1 MTLLEVLVREFL
13 AIDRLATGALVIPKR
28 GKSEYVAGRGENR
41 NVPFI
46 SLGVGRF
53 AIDHKNAGERGIET
67 EITYIA
73 TSEITPL
80 KHEVGDYTMEL
91 GALVSE
97 TFLASAKGAKVLY
110 RFRDDFIV
118 QNEVD
123 SALLFC
129 SGESQHGSAFFFFL
143 SFCLSFFLFV
153 MAWEGGG
160 LAREKES
167 ER

>member
-1 MTLLEVLVREFL
+1 MSLREVLVREFL

-28 GKSEYVAGRGENR
+28 SKSEYFVGRGENR

-46 SLGVGRF
+46 SLGGGRF
-53 AIDHKNAGERGIET
+53 AIDHKNAVERGRGT
-67 EITYIA
+67 ENTYIA

-80 KHEVGDYTMEL
+80 KHEFGDYTMEL

-110 RFRDDFIV
+110 RFRDGLIV
-118 QNEVD
+118 QDEVD

-129 SGESQHGSAFFFFL
+129 SGESQHEGAFFFFL
-143 SFCLSFFLFV
+143 SFLSF
-153 MAWEGGG
+153 
-160 LAREKES
+160 
-167 ER
+167 